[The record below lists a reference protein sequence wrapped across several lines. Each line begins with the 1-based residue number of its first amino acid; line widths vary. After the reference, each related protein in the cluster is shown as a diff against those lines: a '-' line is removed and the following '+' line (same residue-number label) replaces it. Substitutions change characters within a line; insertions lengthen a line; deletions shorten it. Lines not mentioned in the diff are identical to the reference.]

1 MQIPEIRKIAF
12 LGNYQ
17 PRRCGIATFTTDLC
31 AAVASKYP
39 EVACSVVALNEPQAA
54 YDYPP
59 EVRFEIAAEDMSAYQ
74 RAADFLNHAQVDA
87 VCVQHEFGI
96 YGGAAGQHL
105 LTLLRDLTVPI
116 VTTLHT
122 ILAEPNPDQR
132 HVMAEIVRLS
142 SRLVVMTQRASQ
154 MLQEVYQAPPEK
166 IDLIPHGI
174 PDVPFVDSN
183 FYKDLFKVEGKQ
195 VLLTFGLLSPN
206 KGIEYVLD
214 ALPAILAKFPDVVY
228 IVLGATH
235 PALIRE
241 QGEAYRESLEA
252 RARKNGVAA
261 SVRFHNQFVSLDQLK
276 EFIGAAD
283 IYITP
288 YLVEAQ
294 ITSGTLA
301 YTFGAGKAV
310 VSTPYWHAAELL
322 ADHRGVLVPFR
333 DSVAIAEAVTGL
345 LGDDAR
351 RHEMRKQAYKLGRKM
366 IWSEVAQ
373 AYLRS
378 FQLARKTRAALLR
391 KFHPVRH
398 FSLSSPLPAPQLQHL
413 CAMTDSTGMFQHS
426 RFTAPNFVH
435 GYCTDDNARALI
447 VTVLLGELGEDP
459 ARLDSLATHYAAFLH
474 HAFDPATQRFLNF
487 MNFDRNWREPIGSE
501 DSHGRALWALGLYT
515 ARGQHRGL
523 QMLTQQLFER
533 ALPAAA
539 DLTALRAT
547 AFALIGLHEYLRR
560 FAGDRHVAQLCD
572 QLTARLMAAFAASAD
587 AEWDWPEDSL
597 TYDNAKLPHALIFS
611 GHRMQ
616 QPAITETALRSLRW
630 LVELQ
635 TAEAG
640 YFRPIGSNG
649 FYPRGGVRAEF
660 DQQPIEAQST
670 VSACLAA
677 FRCTGDRYW
686 YEKARLA
693 FDWFLGRNDLGLPV
707 CDVLTGAC
715 RDGLH
720 VDRLNQNQ
728 GAEST
733 LAYLLALAELQQL
746 RHSLHDAASLGRLI
760 TR

>member
-1 MQIPEIRKIAF
+1 MQVPEIRKIAF

-31 AAVASKYP
+31 AAVAGQYP
-39 EVACSVVALNEPQAA
+39 EVERLVVALNDQPAG

-59 EVRFEIAAEDMSAYQ
+59 EVRFEIAAQDLCAYQ

-96 YGGAAGQHL
+96 YGGPAGQHL

-122 ILAEPNPDQR
+122 VLAEPNPEQR

-142 SRLVVMTQRASQ
+142 SRLVVMTERAAQ
-154 MLQEVYQAPPEK
+154 LMQKVFQAPSEK

-174 PDVPFVDSN
+174 PDVPFVDPN
-183 FYKDLFKVEGKQ
+183 YYKDLFKVEGKQ

-214 ALPAILAKFPDVVY
+214 ALPAILKQFPDVVY

-241 QGEAYRESLEA
+241 QGEAYRKSLEE
-252 RARKNGVAA
+252 RARKNGVAG
-261 SVRFHNQFVSLDQLK
+261 SVHFHNQFVSLDELK

-294 ITSGTLA
+294 VTSGTLA
-301 YTFGAGKAV
+301 YTFGSGKAV

-322 ADHRGVLVPFR
+322 ADDRGVLVPFR
-333 DSVAIAEAVTGL
+333 DSAAIVSAVTGL
-345 LGDDAR
+345 LGDDTR

-366 IWSEVAQ
+366 IWSEVAHG
-373 AYLRS
+373 YMHS
-378 FQLARKTRAALLR
+378 FQHARRTRAALLR
-391 KFHPVRH
+391 KFHPVSH
-398 FSLSSPLPAPQLQHL
+398 FSLAEPLPTPQLEHL

-426 RFTAPNFVH
+426 RFTAPNFSH

-447 VTVLLGELGEDP
+447 ATVLLGELGEDP
-459 ARLDSLATHYAAFLH
+459 ARLDALATRYASFLH
-474 HAFDPATQRFLNF
+474 HAFDPATGRFLNF
-487 MNFDRNWREPIGSE
+487 MNFDRNWQESLGSE
-501 DSHGRALWALGLYT
+501 DSHGRALWALGVYT
-515 ARGQHRGL
+515 ARGQQRGL
-523 QMLTQQLFER
+523 QLLAQQLFER
-533 ALPAAA
+533 ALPAVNGLGAI
-539 DLTALRAT
+539 RAT
-547 AFALIGLHEYLRR
+547 AFALIGLNEYLRR
-560 FAGDRHVAQLCD
+560 FAGDRQVAHLRD
-572 QLTARLMAAFAASAD
+572 QLVARLMTAFEANAD
-587 AEWDWPEDSL
+587 EQWLWPENIL
-597 TYDNAKLPHALIFS
+597 AYDNAKLPHALIVS

-616 QPAITETALRSLRW
+616 QPAIMETGLKVLRW
-630 LVELQ
+630 LVEQQ

-660 DQQPIEAQST
+660 DQQPVEAQST

-677 FRCTGDRYW
+677 YRCTSDRYW
-686 YEKARLA
+686 YEQARLA

-707 CDVLTGAC
+707 CDMLTGSC
-715 RDGLH
+715 RDGLQ

-733 LAYLLALAELQQL
+733 LSYLLALAELQQL
-746 RHSLHDAASLGRLI
+746 RHSLHDAVSLGRLI
-760 TR
+760 AQ